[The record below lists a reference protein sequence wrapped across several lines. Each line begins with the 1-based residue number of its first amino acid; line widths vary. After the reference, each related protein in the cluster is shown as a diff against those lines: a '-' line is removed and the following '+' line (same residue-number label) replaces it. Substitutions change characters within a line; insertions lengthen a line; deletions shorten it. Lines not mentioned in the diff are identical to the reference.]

1 MRGFGVYSYMLTLT
15 KTELIEI
22 IYRPQ
27 GIVPEWF
34 VKHTAS
40 STDNTELCRIASESM
55 RIRVEYIGSGLFMTS
70 YKN

>member
-22 IYRPQ
+22 VYRPQ
-27 GIVPEWF
+27 GNVPEGF
-34 VKHTAS
+34 VKHIAS

-55 RIRVEYIGSGLFMTS
+55 QIRVEYIGSGLFMTS